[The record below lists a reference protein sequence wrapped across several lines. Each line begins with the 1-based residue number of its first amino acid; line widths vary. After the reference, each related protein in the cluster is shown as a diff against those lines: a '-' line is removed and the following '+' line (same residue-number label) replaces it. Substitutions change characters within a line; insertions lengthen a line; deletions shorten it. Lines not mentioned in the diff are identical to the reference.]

1 MLEAGLENPSNTEEQ
16 INMDKNQLHQEL
28 ERLHTDLQQIKSPD
42 KGDREILSRLE
53 QDIRRILEYEEPDS
67 GQYQNLSDRLKDAI
81 TRFEASHPRTT
92 LAMRQVI
99 DQIGYL
105 GI

>member
-1 MLEAGLENPSNTEEQ
+1 
-16 INMDKNQLHQEL
+16 MDKNQLHQEL
-28 ERLHTDLQQIKSPD
+28 ERLHTDLQQIESLD

-53 QDIRRILEYEEPDS
+53 QDIRRILEYKEPDS
-67 GQYQNLSDRLKDAI
+67 GQYQNLRDRLQDGI

-92 LAMRQVI
+92 LLMRHVI
-99 DQIGYL
+99 DEIGYL